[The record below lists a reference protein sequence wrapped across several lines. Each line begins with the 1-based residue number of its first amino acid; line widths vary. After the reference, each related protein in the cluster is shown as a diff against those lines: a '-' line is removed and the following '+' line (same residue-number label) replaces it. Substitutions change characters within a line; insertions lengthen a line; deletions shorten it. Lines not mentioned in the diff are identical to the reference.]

1 MKLQCTLLLVW
12 RRSAAISVLAMVLL
26 IASRG
31 VSSASDETEDRTN
44 KAKKLVQEALSS
56 EASGGNA
63 SRSELLIQAKE
74 IAPDEP
80 TVRWQQGQIQS
91 GRTWLSYPELVA
103 RTKNSKVLEDY
114 RTLRDKS
121 KPTLESQYELIQY
134 CKKHGLKDQATSHWS
149 AIAELAPDNA
159 EARSQLGFE
168 RVDGR
173 WVDRRE
179 LELEREKAKRV
190 AEILLKKGPDL
201 RQLASDLAAN
211 KIDEPQAI
219 QQLAKDLDV
228 DSIPVWEL
236 CLSSANHQGAAA
248 VVGALMQSNAPE
260 STKSLARHAVW
271 VTDPGVRSIATK
283 SLQTRDAYAY
293 VPAMLSELQGPWI
306 ANRQWMFDGN
316 NRLFCRYSTIS
327 DGKDSQ
333 ALRVLDDT
341 YFLTGNVS
349 AAATTAGLAS
359 SMSQSQREFSRR
371 NANALIEARNAQII
385 NALHEITG
393 ETDLKSPQDWW
404 EWWDDK
410 NEVYS
415 TSEKPLET
423 SYAYNSVSI
432 AGRVPEPRPEV
443 LVRPTTVRRSESQ
456 RKECLAGGTP
466 ILTQRGPIAIERI
479 RIGDLVL
486 AKHFDTGE
494 VRFQPVLRTTT
505 RAPEPLIRITLAEN
519 AAGKSQVIRAS
530 GGHPF
535 WVSGKG
541 WVRARELTAGSRL
554 HGLERFIDVKEVEFE
569 EKPTKT
575 FNLVVSEFHSYFVGP
590 EAVLSHDNS
599 LVQPIQSVVPGL
611 NVN

>member
-1 MKLQCTLLLVW
+1 MMDPKVFFTEKYWKRLCAFFQLLCMWV
-12 RRSAAISVLAMVLL
+12 ISSDSL
-26 IASRG
+26 
-31 VSSASDETEDRTN
+31 ASDKTDDLAN

-260 STKSLARHAVW
+260 STKSLARHAVL
-271 VTDPGVRSIATK
+271 GYRSRGSKYRNEIT
-283 SLQTRDAYAY
+283 SNQR
-293 VPAMLSELQGPWI
+293 
-306 ANRQWMFDGN
+306 
-316 NRLFCRYSTIS
+316 C
-327 DGKDSQ
+327 
-333 ALRVLDDT
+333 LRVC
-341 YFLTGNVS
+341 
-349 AAATTAGLAS
+349 S
-359 SMSQSQREFSRR
+359 S
-371 NANALIEARNAQII
+371 
-385 NALHEITG
+385 HVVG
-393 ETDLKSPQDWW
+393 
-404 EWWDDK
+404 
-410 NEVYS
+410 
-415 TSEKPLET
+415 
-423 SYAYNSVSI
+423 
-432 AGRVPEPRPEV
+432 
-443 LVRPTTVRRSESQ
+443 
-456 RKECLAGGTP
+456 
-466 ILTQRGPIAIERI
+466 
-479 RIGDLVL
+479 
-486 AKHFDTGE
+486 
-494 VRFQPVLRTTT
+494 TT
-505 RAPEPLIRITLAEN
+505 RAMDCQSPMDVRRKQPSLLSLFHHLRRQGFASLTSTGRHLFSH
-519 AAGKSQVIRAS
+519 GKRV
-530 GGHPF
+530 
-535 WVSGKG
+535 
-541 WVRARELTAGSRL
+541 GSSDNGRPCFV
-554 HGLERFIDVKEVEFE
+554 HVA
-569 EKPTKT
+569 KPTRIFSQECECPDRSSQRTDHKRT
-575 FNLVVSEFHSYFVGP
+575 
-590 EAVLSHDNS
+590 A
-599 LVQPIQSVVPGL
+599 
-611 NVN
+611 